1 METTNE
7 VPPPYD
13 WLVTLYLGGDNDLF
27 NFADT
32 LLAEAQRV
40 GSSSRVAVVAEH
52 DPVRPGLPTKRGQ
65 IFRGRWDC
73 RDIGLTNG
81 DAESIIDFI
90 GDSKEKFPAARRMLV
105 LWDHGNGWQNVHTFE
120 ALADAADQLRFLNLQ
135 AIFRQQPGTD
145 IVCFDSCLMAMIEI
159 AYELRDKVK
168 YIIASENVVPAD
180 SGWPYEAILRG
191 LTNEPDRDFEQIVST
206 IVHGF
211 SGSYN
216 GSDEPITLSA
226 LRLSEAEPTV
236 KAIDAL
242 ACALI
247 DGCSDGSRQKVLFAR
262 RYCQSFGNADYI
274 DLVSFCEELERLLP
288 GTEIATEAEKVR
300 TAVGQLVVT
309 CTRGAT
315 PSIRGAHGVSIYY
328 PDRPM
333 SPLYHKL
340 AFAKTKDCRWA
351 AFLHMVTPDLPAPHD
366 LESPHE
372 LTTQPAATIKPA
384 DTPTANPATPDP
396 IVIPLLPPQLPGT
409 NGNGSSDHPDHP

>member
-1 METTNE
+1 
-7 VPPPYD
+7 V
-13 WLVTLYLGGDNDLF
+13 
-27 NFADT
+27 
-32 LLAEAQRV
+32 
-40 GSSSRVAVVAEH
+40 
-52 DPVRPGLPTKRGQ
+52 
-65 IFRGRWDC
+65 
-73 RDIGLTNG
+73 
-81 DAESIIDFI
+81 
-90 GDSKEKFPAARRMLV
+90 
-105 LWDHGNGWQNVHTFE
+105 
-120 ALADAADQLRFLNLQ
+120 ADAADQLRLLNLGDVLRNQ
-135 AIFRQQPGTD
+135 EGTD

-159 AYELRDKVK
+159 AYELREKVK
-168 YIIASENVVPAD
+168 FIIASENVVPAD

-191 LTNEPDRDFEQIVST
+191 LTNEPDREFEQIVST

-236 KAIDAL
+236 KAIDGL

-247 DGCSDGSRQKVLFAR
+247 DGCSDGARQKVLFAR

-288 GTEIATEAEKVR
+288 PDSEIAKSAAKVR
-300 TAVGQLVVT
+300 LAVGELVVT

-340 AFAKTKDCRWA
+340 AFAKTKVCRWA
-351 AFLHMVTPDLPAPHD
+351 AFLHMVTPDLAIPQEF
-366 LESPHE
+366 ESPNE
-372 LTTQPAATIKPA
+372 LTAQPADTIKPA
-384 DTPTANPATPDP
+384 DTTTANPDP
-396 IVIPLLPPQLPGT
+396 FGTSLPPLHIPGT